1 MHVVLT
7 QMILDDV
14 LLGFDKK
21 TLSLMFVVDHCP
33 YEFL

>member
-21 TLSLMFVVDHCP
+21 ALWLMFVVDHCP
-33 YEFL
+33 YGFL